1 MSPVAAQV
9 AHPDALKFA
18 LAHKLRYRLVAG
30 MSEAI
35 QKLYVE
41 EAGGKGETL
50 VLVPGLGGSVNTWY
64 PQMQVLKRD
73 LRLVCFDLAGS
84 GRSPVAAGISMASH
98 VEDLLAVIEQSGAKR
113 VHLAGHSMG
122 TIVCQHLAAKSPE
135 RVASMVLVGAFPEPP
150 EAARTALR
158 ERAAKARS
166 EGMRGIAD
174 AVSAAGT
181 ASDTKV
187 HQPTAVA
194 FVREILMAQN
204 PEGYARNCEALAD
217 AKAAD
222 LAAIDCPV
230 LLITGDE
237 DRTAP
242 VAVARALASAIKGAA
257 LQLLPGCGHWA
268 PIERPKQ
275 VNYAMSLF
283 AARNRKKSA

>member
-1 MSPVAAQV
+1 
-9 AHPDALKFA
+9 
-18 LAHKLRYRLVAG
+18 

-50 VLVPGLGGSVNTWY
+50 VLVPGLGGSVNVWH
-64 PQMQVLKRD
+64 PQTQVLKRD

-84 GRSPVAAGISMASH
+84 GRSPVAGGISMASH

-122 TIVCQHLAAKSPE
+122 TIICQHLAAKAPE

-150 EAARTALR
+150 GTARTALR
-158 ERAAKARS
+158 ERASKARS

-174 AVSAAGT
+174 ALAAAGT
-181 ASDTKV
+181 AADTKV
-187 HQPTAVA
+187 HQPSAVA
-194 FVREILMAQN
+194 FVREVLMAQN

-237 DRTAP
+237 DRTGP
-242 VAVARALASAIKGAA
+242 VAVARALASAIKGAD
-257 LQLLPGCGHWA
+257 LQILPGCGHWA